1 MCEQERSIGNVG
13 CKQGL
18 GAEKL
23 VDGSLL
29 TNSSPAS
36 WPGAKRDRR
45 CGWAV
50 VVRRRRGRRKGGR
63 SREGDK
69 IKITSGGG
77 VFQAEPSNGLSP
89 KPDFPFAVAACGTLS
104 SCLAHHHLPSRV
116 PTCHYH
122 PHTHTHT
129 RAYYE

>member
-1 MCEQERSIGNVG
+1 MGSSSKEEKREKKGRKEQ
-13 CKQGL
+13 
-18 GAEKL
+18 
-23 VDGSLL
+23 
-29 TNSSPAS
+29 
-36 WPGAKRDRR
+36 
-45 CGWAV
+45 
-50 VVRRRRGRRKGGR
+50 
-63 SREGDK
+63 EGDK

-104 SCLAHHHLPSRV
+104 SCLAHHHLPSWV

-129 RAYYE
+129 RLL

>member
-1 MCEQERSIGNVG
+1 MGSSSKEEKREKKGRKEQ
-13 CKQGL
+13 
-18 GAEKL
+18 
-23 VDGSLL
+23 
-29 TNSSPAS
+29 
-36 WPGAKRDRR
+36 
-45 CGWAV
+45 
-50 VVRRRRGRRKGGR
+50 
-63 SREGDK
+63 EGDK

-104 SCLAHHHLPSRV
+104 SCLAHHHHHVPSWV